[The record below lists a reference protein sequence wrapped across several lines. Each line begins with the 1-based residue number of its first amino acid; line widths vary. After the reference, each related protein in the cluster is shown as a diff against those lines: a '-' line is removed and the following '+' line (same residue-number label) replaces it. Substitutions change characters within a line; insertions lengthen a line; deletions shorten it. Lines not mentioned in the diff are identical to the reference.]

1 MTDTTRPALTPEQRF
16 RRSVYTATA
25 AGALLLL
32 YAVVADQFVPIT
44 PEARVLYDTTRVA
57 PEVSG
62 TVVRVHITNDQ
73 RVKAGQVLFEIDP
86 TRYQIAVDAAELAL
100 DQAKQTIRQRDA
112 DIAEARAAIVSAKAT
127 AEEAV
132 RQATRKWELNK
143 RNAVSLSVAETAAA
157 ERDAALAAVEVAKAR
172 LRASLV
178 QRGEDG
184 PDNLYLRE
192 ARNKLALAR
201 RDLAQTRVVAAE
213 DGVIAN
219 MRLRPGDYVAPG
231 TPVLAVV
238 GLNPIIAADFREKAL
253 TRVGVGDEA
262 LVSFDALPGR
272 VFAGRVASIDAGVA
286 QGQVNADGTLA
297 QTVETDRWIRR
308 AQRVRVNVSLDAP
321 PRLVSGA
328 RATVQLV
335 PNGSVIARAL
345 AQAQIRLFA
354 LVRYVY

>member
-1 MTDTTRPALTPEQRF
+1 MTDTTRPVLTPEQRF

-25 AGALLLL
+25 VGALLLL
-32 YAVVADQFVPIT
+32 YTVVADQFMPVT

-62 TVVRVHITNDQ
+62 TVVRVIVTNDQ

-86 TRYQIAVDAAELAL
+86 TRYQLAVDAAKLAL
-100 DQAKQTIRQRDA
+100 EQAEQTILRRDA
-112 DIAEARAAIVSAKAT
+112 EIAEARAAVASAKAT
-127 AEEAV
+127 ADEAI
-132 RQATRKWELNK
+132 RRANRKWALSK
-143 RNAVSLSVAETAAA
+143 RNVVSLSAAEASAA
-157 ERDAALAAVEVAKAR
+157 ERDAALAAVQVAEAR

-178 QRGEDG
+178 QRGEEG
-184 PDNLYLRE
+184 PHNLYLRE
-192 ARNKLALAR
+192 ARNKLAIAR
-201 RDLAQTRVVAAE
+201 RDLAQTRVVVAE

-219 MRLRPGDYVAPG
+219 MRLRPGDYVAAG
-231 TPVLAVV
+231 APVLALV

-253 TRVGVGDEA
+253 ARVGVGDEA
-262 LVSFDALPGR
+262 LVSFDALPGQ
-272 VFAGRVASIDAGVA
+272 VFVGRVASIDAGIA
-286 QGQVNADGTLA
+286 QGQVHADGTLA

-308 AQRVRVNVSLDAP
+308 AQRVRVNVQLDAP

-335 PNGSVIARAL
+335 PNGCTIARAF
-345 AQAQIRLFA
+345 AQVQIRLIA